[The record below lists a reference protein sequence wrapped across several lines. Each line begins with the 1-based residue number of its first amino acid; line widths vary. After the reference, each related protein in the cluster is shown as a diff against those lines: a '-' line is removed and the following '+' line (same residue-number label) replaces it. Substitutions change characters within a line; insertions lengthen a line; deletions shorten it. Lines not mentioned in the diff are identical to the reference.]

1 MILIFSHIVSVTETP
16 RSERKTSVIWKPEDM
31 ENKE

>member
-1 MILIFSHIVSVTETP
+1 MILIFFHIVSVSKTP
-16 RSERKTSVIWKPEDM
+16 SRERKTSVIWKPEDM